1 MTRRSIQLAIGPGMS
16 LAEISTLH
24 GILVCV
30 GHRILDAKDLFFG
43 FSSLGLEILDE
54 SHIYQWI
61 LIMFIHPKI

>member
-1 MTRRSIQLAIGPGMS
+1 MS

-61 LIMFIHPKI
+61 LIMFIHAKI